1 MSNRRGSGRDG
12 FRNNLPSLLS
22 LVLGLC
28 GFIVLVWLGIEDPS
42 RREDLADAADWLMK
56 GGIGVFFGTLVGRR
70 AR

>member
-1 MSNRRGSGRDG
+1 MNNGRGGGRDG

-22 LVLGLC
+22 LILGLT
-28 GFIVLVWLGIEDPS
+28 GFIVLVWLGVEDPS

-56 GGIGVFFGTLVGRR
+56 GGIGVFFGTIVGRR